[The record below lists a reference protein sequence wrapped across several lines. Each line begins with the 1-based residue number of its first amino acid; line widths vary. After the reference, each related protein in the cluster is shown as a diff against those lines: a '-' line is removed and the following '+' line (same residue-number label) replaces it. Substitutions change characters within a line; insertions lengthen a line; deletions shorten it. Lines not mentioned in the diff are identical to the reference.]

1 MSFNLK
7 KLANISRIIRNECDE
22 QNLEPYQNLVEKI
35 KKIEL
40 HVQDDSFLKKMS
52 QDLMHQA
59 KNGVSLDDLL
69 IEAYALVKEASRR
82 VLGMQPYDVQILG
95 AIALHYGKLIEM
107 QTGEGKT
114 LAAVFP
120 AYLNS
125 IAGIGVH
132 ILTFN
137 DYLARRDAR
146 WMGPVFNYLGLQVDY
161 IQEGME
167 PSRRKKAYSSDI
179 TYLTAKEAGF
189 DYLRS
194 FICYDQ
200 AELVQRPFYYA
211 IIDEADAIL
220 IDEGRIPLVIAG
232 SNLEDDET
240 PHIMAE
246 IAETLK
252 PNIDFEL
259 DEFARNITL
268 TESGVNRAESLLGSG
283 NLYAAKNFKLLTQL
297 NNALHAEVLLERDH
311 DYIVRNETIELVDEF
326 TGRVADK
333 RHWPDGLQAAVEA
346 KEGLQS
352 QTKGRI
358 YGSITMQHFLEVY
371 PKICG
376 MTGTAKTAAEEIKAF
391 YNLDVVI
398 IPPNRPCMRI
408 DHPDFV
414 FTHKEAK
421 LKALIDE
428 ITQIHATGRPIL
440 VGTSS
445 IAESEELAIQLR
457 QNGIICQVLNAKNDE
472 LEAAIIAEAGALGA
486 VTISTNMAGR
496 GTDIRLG
503 GCKEQT
509 SKQVI
514 NLGGLYVIGTNRF
527 ESRRVDDQLRGR
539 AGRQGDPGSSRF
551 FISLEDDL
559 IVRYGI
565 EKLISPRKLPAHQLA
580 PLNNPFINRKIM
592 EAQRIIEGQNFELRE
607 TLWNYSWIIERQ
619 RRIIHQRR
627 QNVLLEKIP
636 LAFLKTKAPERYFQL
651 LPIVGDAV
659 LLQLEQQIT
668 LFCIDSC
675 WTDYLDEIANIREG
689 IHLVTIA
696 GQTPI
701 DIFWKMVAELF
712 QDLLQ
717 NIDSKIIDVFETIA
731 ISENGCDLQK
741 EGIKAPTAT
750 WTYLVND
757 RPFEGQLG
765 VFLARWGNTEQ
776 LVKFGVVIPAII
788 SIFLVIGKSIFRF
801 LSTSLT
807 RFVGTQD
814 GNHHQRD

>member
-1 MSFNLK
+1 MSLNLK
-7 KLANISRIIRNECDE
+7 KFANVSRIIGNECDE
-22 QNLEPYQNLVEKI
+22 PNLESYQNLLEKI

-40 HVQDDSFLKKMS
+40 HDQEDSFLQKMS
-52 QDLMHQA
+52 QDLIHQA
-59 KNGVSLDDLL
+59 KNGVPLDDLL
-69 IEAYALVKEASRR
+69 TPAYALVCEAFQR
-82 VLGMQPYDVQILG
+82 VLGIQPYDVQILG

-125 IAGIGVH
+125 IAGQGVH

-146 WMGPVFNYLGLQVDY
+146 WMGPVFHYLGLKVDY

-167 PSRRKKAYSSDI
+167 SSRRKQAYQSDI

-194 FICYDQ
+194 FLCYDP
-200 AELVQRPFYYA
+200 AELVQRPFNYA

-232 SNLEDDET
+232 SNLEDEET
-240 PHIMAE
+240 PHFMAQ
-246 IAETLK
+246 IAGTLK
-252 PNIDFEL
+252 PNLDFEL

-268 TESGVNRAESLLGSG
+268 TESGVNRVESLLGCG

-297 NNALHAEVLLERDH
+297 NNALHAEVLLKRDH

-333 RHWPDGLQAAVEA
+333 RHWPDALQAAVEA

-352 QTKGRI
+352 QRKGRI
-358 YGSITMQHFLEVY
+358 YGSITMQQFLEAY

-376 MTGTAKTAAEEIKAF
+376 MTGTAKTAAEEIKVF

-398 IPPNRPCMRI
+398 IPSNRPCIRI

-414 FTHKEAK
+414 FTHKGAK
-421 LKALIDE
+421 FKALIDE
-428 ITQIHATGRPIL
+428 ITQVHATGRPIL

-445 IAESEELAIQLR
+445 IAESEDLATQLR
-457 QNGIICQVLNAKNDE
+457 QQGIICQVLNAKNDE
-472 LEAAIIAEAGALGA
+472 VEAAIIAEAGALGA

-503 GCKEQT
+503 GYQEQT

-514 NLGGLYVIGTNRF
+514 ALGGLYVIGTSRF

-559 IVRYGI
+559 IVRYGM
-565 EKLISPRKLPAHQLA
+565 EKLISSRKLPAHQAA
-580 PLNNPFINRKIM
+580 PLNDPLIHRKIM
-592 EAQRIIEGQNFELRE
+592 VAQKIIEGQNFELRE
-607 TLWNYSWIIERQ
+607 TLWNYSWIIEKQ
-619 RRIIHQRR
+619 RRMIHQRR
-627 QNVLLEKIP
+627 QNILLEKIP
-636 LAFLKTKAPERYFQL
+636 YTFLKTKAPERYLQL
-651 LPIVGDAV
+651 LSKFGEPV
-659 LLQLEQQIT
+659 LLQLERQIT

-675 WTDYLDEIANIREG
+675 WADYLDEVANIREG
-689 IHLVTIA
+689 IHLVAIA

-701 DIFWKMVAELF
+701 DIFRKTVAELF

-731 ISENGCDLQK
+731 FSENGFDLQK

-757 RPFEGQLG
+757 RLFEGQLG
-765 VFLARWGNTEQ
+765 AVFVRCAQ
-776 LVKFGVVIPAII
+776 LPTGFMVAWLPI
-788 SIFLVIGKSIFRF
+788 LFRF
-801 LSTSLT
+801 FWRPKS
-807 RFVGTQD
+807 RKDPNNRGIKKAGQD
-814 GNHHQRD
+814 